1 MLRHN
6 HRTKVNTAKHFR
18 CTACG
23 ECCHGVL
30 PLTCKDA
37 FANVARFPL
46 CIVWTPLRQG
56 GKDYAMVATLGTTIK
71 LANRK
76 ELAVLI
82 VPTAYIPPLFP
93 CPALGEDNLCSIHLN
108 KPSRC
113 KTMPFY
119 PYREE
124 RYQAELWAPLQGLA
138 CDTSTAAPMVFQ
150 DNKIVFRD
158 DFDYER
164 QDLLEQVP
172 LLRCYADY
180 MLKYSP
186 LLVGSLINASSKA
199 KAGNVVTSL
208 SSFLTAT
215 KNANAQHIAQ
225 QQLPILNNYVEKTAG
240 DANLAEFHK
249 NYLNWS
255 KEMAY
260 LSQRPQ

>member
-1 MLRHN
+1 MAH
-6 HRTKVNTAKHFR
+6 HFQ

-23 ECCHGVL
+23 KCCYGQL

-37 FANVARFPL
+37 FANAGLFPL
-46 CIVWTPLRQG
+46 AIVWTPLRYG
-56 GKDYAMVATLGTTIK
+56 GKDYPLVATLGTTIK
-71 LANRK
+71 LPDRK

-82 VPTAYIPPLFP
+82 VPTAYLPSSYP
-93 CPALGEDNLCSIHLN
+93 CPALGDDNLCRIHTH

-124 RYQAELWAPLQGLA
+124 RFQAELLTPRSGWA
-138 CDTSTAAPMVFQ
+138 CEVSTAAPLVFQ
-150 DNKIVFRD
+150 DKKIVFRD
-158 DFDYER
+158 DFDDER
-164 QDLLEQVP
+164 RELLAQVP
-172 LLRCYADY
+172 VLRRYAEY

-186 LLVGSLINASSKA
+186 SLVNSLIHAASKV
-199 KAGNVVTSL
+199 KAGHVVTSL

-215 KNANAQHIAQ
+215 KHADASHIAQ
-225 QQLPILNNYVEKTAG
+225 LQLPILNNYAEQTAG
-240 DANLAEFHK
+240 DPQLSDFHK

-260 LSQRPQ
+260 LAQRCQ

>member
-1 MLRHN
+1 ME
-6 HRTKVNTAKHFR
+6 KHFQ

-23 ECCHGVL
+23 KCCFGQI

-37 FANVARFPL
+37 FTHAARFPL
-46 CIVWTPLRQG
+46 CFVWTPLRQG
-56 GKDYAMVATLGTTIK
+56 SKDYAQVATLGTTVK
-71 LANRK
+71 LPDGK

-82 VPTAYIPPLFP
+82 VPTAYIPSAFS
-93 CPALGEDNLCSIHLN
+93 CPALGNDNLCSIHEN

-124 RYQAELWAPLQGLA
+124 RFQAELLTPREGWACNTSTTAPL
-138 CDTSTAAPMVFQ
+138 VFQ
-150 DNKIVFRD
+150 DNKILFRD

-172 LLRCYADY
+172 TLKCYAEY
-180 MLKYSP
+180 MLKYTHS
-186 LLVGSLINASSKA
+186 LVSSLIIASNKSKA
-199 KAGNVVTSL
+199 GHIVTSL

-215 KNANAQHIAQ
+215 RNKDAKHIAEK
-225 QQLPILNNYVEKTAG
+225 QLPILNNYAEKTAG
-240 DANLAEFHK
+240 DPKLAEFHK

-255 KEMAY
+255 KEMSY
-260 LSQRPQ
+260 LAQRP

>member
-1 MLRHN
+1 MERH
-6 HRTKVNTAKHFR
+6 FQ

-23 ECCHGVL
+23 KCCYGQL

-37 FANVARFPL
+37 FAHAARFPL
-46 CIVWTPLRQG
+46 CFVWTPLRQG
-56 GKDYAMVATLGTTIK
+56 SKDYALVAALGTTIK
-71 LANRK
+71 LADRK

-82 VPTAYIPPLFP
+82 VPTAYIPSSFP
-93 CPALGEDNLCSIHLN
+93 CPALGDDNLCRIQTN

-124 RYQAELWAPLQGLA
+124 RYQAELLTPRPDWA
-138 CDTSTAAPMVFQ
+138 CDTSTAAPLVFQ
-150 DNKIVFRD
+150 DKKIVFRD
-158 DFDYER
+158 DFDQER

-172 LLRCYADY
+172 LLRRYADY

-186 LLVGSLINASSKA
+186 SLVSSLVHASSKA
-199 KAGNVVTSL
+199 KAGHVVTSL

-215 KNANAQHIAQ
+215 KNADAKHIAQ
-225 QQLPILNNYVEKTAG
+225 LQLPILNSYVAKMEGDTQLTA
-240 DANLAEFHK
+240 FYK

>member
-1 MLRHN
+1 MVN
-6 HRTKVNTAKHFR
+6 HFH

-23 ECCHGVL
+23 KCCYGQL

-37 FANVARFPL
+37 FANAAIFPL
-46 CIVWTPLRQG
+46 CLVWTPLRYG
-56 GKDYAMVATLGTTIK
+56 SKDYALVAALGTTIK
-71 LANRK
+71 LADRK

-82 VPTAYIPPLFP
+82 VPTAYLPSSFP
-93 CPALGEDNLCSIHLN
+93 CPALGDDNLCTIHRN

-124 RYQAELWAPLQGLA
+124 RYQSELLTPRKGWA
-138 CDTSTAAPMVFQ
+138 CDTSTAAPLVFQ
-150 DNKIVFRD
+150 DKKIVFRD
-158 DFDYER
+158 DFDQER
-164 QDLLEQVP
+164 KELLAQVP
-172 LLRCYADY
+172 LLRGYAEY

-186 LLVGSLINASSKA
+186 SLVNSLVQAASKT
-199 KAGNVVTSL
+199 KAGHVVTSL

-215 KNANAQHIAQ
+215 KHPEAKQIAQ
-225 QQLPILNNYVEKTAG
+225 LQLPVLNNYAEKTAG
-240 DANLAEFHK
+240 DLQLTDFHK

-260 LSQRPQ
+260 WAQRP